1 MHSNVS
7 QDGSASLGFFSRHI
21 YLLVDLKDDD
31 DLIENSG
38 KTFAFMGAN

>member
-7 QDGSASLGFFSRHI
+7 RDGSASLGFSGRHI
-21 YLLVDLKDDD
+21 YLLVDLEDDD

-38 KTFAFMGAN
+38 ETLVFKGAR